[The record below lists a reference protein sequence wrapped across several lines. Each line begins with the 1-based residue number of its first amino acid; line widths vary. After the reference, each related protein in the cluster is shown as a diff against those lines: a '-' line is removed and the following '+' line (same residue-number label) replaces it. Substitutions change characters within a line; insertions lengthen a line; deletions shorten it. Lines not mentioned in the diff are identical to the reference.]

1 MFSKT
6 GDPVTEPTPRSS
18 GTNASRSVLG
28 TDLKITGEVSS
39 TGALEVLG
47 EIDGN
52 ITTDSL
58 TIGPQ
63 GRVSGSVAAK
73 TVEVTGRLDGRVES
87 ASFTMRAS
95 AEVTADVSYEKLIIE
110 SGASIEGR
118 FSRLKG

>member
-6 GDPVTEPTPRSS
+6 GDPVTEPQPRSG

-28 TDLKITGEVSS
+28 TDLKITGEITS

-52 ITTDSL
+52 ITADSL

-63 GRVSGSVAAK
+63 GRVSGSVTAK
-73 TVEVTGRLDGRVES
+73 SVEVTGQLEGRVES
-87 ASFTMRAS
+87 ASFTLRAS
-95 AEVTADVSYEKLIIE
+95 AQVTADVSYEKLIIE
-110 SGASIEGR
+110 SGATIEGR